1 MLSEKNKYKENM
13 KKIFYI
19 VAGIAI
25 VSIIG
30 CVSQPKLVTD
40 NNQQTMTPSQLS
52 SGKSY
57 SISGKVFYTGKDE
70 GDIYVL
76 AFSNLDKLRDNLNKY
91 DVPNLNLFNSY
102 AKINEIGDYKING
115 LEPGKSYFI
124 YAWMDTNKDKDVD
137 FNLLEPTGWYQMDAA
152 WKKITIKN
160 NNVTDIDITLKTVT
174 PYPKTDLSVTIDKKH
189 GGTLKTING
198 KKVLDVWGP
207 PEARGYAQGYL
218 VGTQIRDAISYIII
232 EYFAS
237 SASHYEKDIR
247 PWAKKHMVWTARDME
262 ELNGIIKGMKN
273 SKCDMYL
280 PEVNRD
286 IDVVDLM
293 CLNAWTDVMY
303 VPNCSTAAVWGPL
316 TKNNELKGGVIM
328 FRSQDG
334 ENDFRKAT
342 VLLGLI
348 TVQEPIDSSKNKW
361 VSAMIF
367 PGNIGTNN
375 GMNEFGVVMEGN
387 YAGGRPAQME
397 KSGYTAM
404 GLLLR
409 DVLET
414 ANHKNTAKD
423 VMSVSNKLS
432 KNTTTGGPIVGGLE
446 CTVAAPYYGQKDP
459 VFVYE
464 VDAYGAMIRY
474 PTDDI
479 PIGPYTICSTNHFRK
494 YEQNY
499 PNTKRKEETRY
510 AKLYKA
516 LNKLEVDNYLNGT
529 TVNIETFLKRI
540 CITSN
545 NTTEQAFIFLPNDRK
560 IIVAYEDL
568 KNKNSNA
575 MESNF
580 STYKIDNL
588 FHYKGR

>member
-1 MLSEKNKYKENM
+1 M
-13 KKIFYI
+13 KKLVYFFATI
-19 VAGIAI
+19 VT
-25 VSIIG
+25 VCIIG
-30 CVSQPKLVTD
+30 CASQTKIKKNDNMQETTKSKDKL
-40 NNQQTMTPSQLS
+40 QT
-52 SGKSY
+52 KSF
-57 SISGKVFYTGKDE
+57 SISGKISYTGKAK

-76 AFSNLDKLRDNLNKY
+76 AFRNLDKLRDNLNKY
-91 DVPNLNLFNSY
+91 DVPSLDLFDSY
-102 AKINEIGDYKING
+102 IKINHIGDYKING
-115 LEPGKSYFI
+115 LESGKSYYI
-124 YAWMDTNKDKDVD
+124 YAWMDKNNDKDVD
-137 FNLLEPTGWYQMDAA
+137 FDLLEPTGWYQKDAA
-152 WKKITIKN
+152 WDKITVKEN
-160 NNVTDIDITLKTVT
+160 NITDINITLKSVT
-174 PYPKTDLSVTIDKKH
+174 PYPKEDRSINVDKKY

-198 KKVLDVWGP
+198 KKVLNVWGP
-207 PEARGYAQGYL
+207 PDARGYAQGYL
-218 VGTQIRDAISYIII
+218 VGPQIRDTISYLII
-232 EYFAS
+232 EYFAG

-247 PWAKKHMVWTARDME
+247 PWVKKHMVWTERDMK
-262 ELNGIIKGMKN
+262 ELNGIISGMKD
-273 SKCDMYL
+273 SKCDIYL
-280 PEVNRD
+280 PEVNRN

-316 TKNNELKGGVIM
+316 TKNSELKDGVIM

-334 ENDFRKAT
+334 ENDLRKTT

-348 TVQEPIDSSKNKW
+348 TIQEPIDSSKNKW

-387 YAGGRPAQME
+387 YAGGRPAPME

-414 ANHKNTAKD
+414 ANHKNTAED
-423 VMSVSNKLS
+423 VMSVSDKLS

-494 YEQNY
+494 YEQNF
-499 PNTKRKEETRY
+499 PNTERREETRY
-510 AKLYKA
+510 AKLYRA
-516 LNKLEVDNYLNGT
+516 LNKLESDNYLYGT
-529 TVNIETFLKRI
+529 TVTIKTFLKRI

-545 NTTEQAFIFLPNDRK
+545 DTTEQAFIFLPNAR
-560 IIVAYEDL
+560 IIMVAYEDL
-568 KNKNSNA
+568 EKKNSNA

-580 STYKIDNL
+580 STYKIDDL
-588 FHYKGR
+588 FHYEGR